1 MGGKIANH
9 KISAL
14 LYQFGPEVPS
24 QMTSIMPAN
33 RDFTFFLKRWEH
45 SSFSNFQTTQRFGD
59 TNPKVTKVDQWETG
73 DG

>member
-33 RDFTFFLKRWEH
+33 RDFTFFLKR
-45 SSFSNFQTTQRFGD
+45 
-59 TNPKVTKVDQWETG
+59 
-73 DG
+73 

>member
-1 MGGKIANH
+1 MEAQILQMGCKIANH

-14 LYQFGPEVPS
+14 LYQFGPKVPS

-33 RDFTFFLKRWEH
+33 GDFKKQPRGLETLI
-45 SSFSNFQTTQRFGD
+45 
-59 TNPKVTKVDQWETG
+59 KVTKVDQWETE